1 MRFFNKEDM
10 AESTQHQIIA
20 NHPEISFPPVITI
33 EHVSGLGYV
42 ELEYDPQPSVAPG
55 EQLQPGEVREDGGRY
70 VQGWIVIPAPK
81 PGVPESVTMRQ
92 ARQAMLSAGI
102 LAQVDALIAAMP
114 GEEGESARIDWNH
127 ARDVKRDWPLIGAL
141 GPQMGLTEQQ
151 IDDLFIYA
159 ATIPQ

>member
-20 NHPEISFPPVITI
+20 NHPEISFPPEITI
-33 EHVSGLGYV
+33 DHVAGLGYA
-42 ELEYDPQPSVAPG
+42 ELEYDPQPTVVAGEQVQPGAIRKEGSRYIQGWVVAPA
-55 EQLQPGEVREDGGRY
+55 
-70 VQGWIVIPAPK
+70 PAPE
-81 PGVPESVTMRQ
+81 VPAVVTMRQ

-141 GPQMGLTEQQ
+141 GPQMGLTEQE
-151 IDDLFIYA
+151 IDDLFVYA